1 MALYVDI
8 EKKCGDFLLK
18 VKFTAEK
25 EVLGLLGASGCGKSM
40 TLKCIAGIEKPD
52 RGVIRLDDK
61 VFFDSE
67 KRIHLPV
74 QKRRVG
80 YLFQDYALFPNMTVL
95 QNILCGAGDRK
106 KASEYVKRFFLEGKE
121 QLYPAQLS
129 GGQKQRTAMAR
140 MLAGEP
146 EILMLDE
153 PFTALDNYL
162 KMQLERELMK
172 VMEDYGKTV
181 LFVSHDRNEA
191 YRMTDRIAVMEDG
204 QILDVQ
210 PKEEL
215 FQNPASLAATLLTGC
230 KNVSMLQAES
240 DGGYAATDWG
250 IRLSAPPKEGNYKYA
265 AFRAHYFQVVP
276 AMEATNV
283 LECHILRVIEDTFS
297 TVVLFCNGNRTGEH
311 ASEVLTYEL
320 PKEEWQKLKDTETLY
335 LKMPPEQIIWLEK

>member
-1 MALYVDI
+1 
-8 EKKCGDFLLK
+8 
-18 VKFTAEK
+18 
-25 EVLGLLGASGCGKSM
+25 
-40 TLKCIAGIEKPD
+40 
-52 RGVIRLDDK
+52 
-61 VFFDSE
+61 
-67 KRIHLPV
+67 
-74 QKRRVG
+74 
-80 YLFQDYALFPNMTVL
+80 
-95 QNILCGAGDRK
+95 
-106 KASEYVKRFFLEGKE
+106 
-121 QLYPAQLS
+121 
-129 GGQKQRTAMAR
+129 
-140 MLAGEP
+140 
-146 EILMLDE
+146 MLDE

-230 KNVSMLQAES
+230 KNVSMLQAAS
-240 DGGYAATDWG
+240 DSGYAAADWG
-250 IRLSAPPKEGNYKYA
+250 IRLSAPPRKGSYKYA

-297 TVVLFCNGNRTGEH
+297 TVVLFCNGNRIGEH

-320 PKEEWQKLKDTETLY
+320 PKEEWQKLKNTATLY

>member
-1 MALYVDI
+1 
-8 EKKCGDFLLK
+8 
-18 VKFTAEK
+18 
-25 EVLGLLGASGCGKSM
+25 
-40 TLKCIAGIEKPD
+40 
-52 RGVIRLDDK
+52 
-61 VFFDSE
+61 
-67 KRIHLPV
+67 
-74 QKRRVG
+74 
-80 YLFQDYALFPNMTVL
+80 MTVL

-240 DGGYAATDWG
+240 DGGYAATAWG
-250 IRLSAPPKEGNYKYA
+250 MRLAAPPREGNYKYA

-283 LECHILRVIEDTFS
+283 LECHILRVIEDTFPQWYCFV
-297 TVVLFCNGNRTGEH
+297 TVTGQGNMR
-311 ASEVLTYEL
+311 
-320 PKEEWQKLKDTETLY
+320 QRC
-335 LKMPPEQIIWLEK
+335 

>member
-8 EKKCGDFLLK
+8 EKKCGNFLLK

-52 RGVIRLDDK
+52 KGVIRLDDK

-204 QILDVQ
+204 KILDVQ

-230 KNVSMLQAES
+230 KMSRCCRLNLIADMRQQTGES
-240 DGGYAATDWG
+240 ACLRRPGKAATNMRHSG
-250 IRLSAPPKEGNYKYA
+250 HTI
-265 AFRAHYFQVVP
+265 FRSFRQWRQRMCWSV
-276 AMEATNV
+276 TS
-283 LECHILRVIEDTFS
+283 C
-297 TVVLFCNGNRTGEH
+297 G
-311 ASEVLTYEL
+311 
-320 PKEEWQKLKDTETLY
+320 
-335 LKMPPEQIIWLEK
+335 

>member
-52 RGVIRLDDK
+52 KGVIRLDDK

-106 KASEYVKRFFLEGKE
+106 KAS
-121 QLYPAQLS
+121 
-129 GGQKQRTAMAR
+129 
-140 MLAGEP
+140 
-146 EILMLDE
+146 D
-153 PFTALDNYL
+153 YL

-172 VMEDYGKTV
+172 VMEAYGKTV

-191 YRMTDRIAVMEDG
+191 YRMTDRIAVMEGG

-215 FQNPASLAATLLTGC
+215 FQNPASLAATLLPGC

-240 DGGYAATDWG
+240 DSGYAATDWG
-250 IRLSAPPKEGNYKYA
+250 ICLSAPPREGSYKYA

-276 AMEATNV
+276 AMEEANV

-320 PKEEWQKLKDTETLY
+320 PKEEWQALKNTETLY

>member
-25 EVLGLLGASGCGKSM
+25 EVMGLLGASGCGKSM

-52 RGVIRLDDK
+52 KGVIRLDDK

-67 KRIHLPV
+67 KRINLPV
-74 QKRRVG
+74 QKRKVG

-95 QNILCGAGDRK
+95 QNIMCGAGDRV
-106 KASEYVKRFFLEGKE
+106 KAAEYAKRFFLEGKE
-121 QLYPAQLS
+121 NLYPAQLS

-153 PFTALDNYL
+153 PFAALDNYL
-162 KMQLERELMK
+162 KMQMERELMK
-172 VMEDYGKTV
+172 VMEEYGKTV

-204 QILDVQ
+204 QILDIQ

-215 FQNPASLAATLLTGC
+215 FKNPASLAATLLTGC
-230 KNVSMLQAES
+230 KNVSALREEP
-240 DGGYAATDWG
+240 DGGSTATDWG
-250 IRLSAPPKEGNYKYA
+250 IRLSAPPEGKTYKYA

-276 AMEATNV
+276 AMEETNV
-283 LECHILRVIEDTFS
+283 LECRILRVIEDTFS
-297 TVVLFCNGNRTGEH
+297 TVVLFCNVNRTGEQ
-311 ASEVLTYEL
+311 AREVLTYEL
-320 PKEEWQKLKDTETLY
+320 PKDRWRELKSAGTLY
-335 LKMPPEQIIWLEK
+335 LKMPVEQIIWLEK

>member
-1 MALYVDI
+1 
-8 EKKCGDFLLK
+8 
-18 VKFTAEK
+18 
-25 EVLGLLGASGCGKSM
+25 
-40 TLKCIAGIEKPD
+40 
-52 RGVIRLDDK
+52 
-61 VFFDSE
+61 
-67 KRIHLPV
+67 
-74 QKRRVG
+74 
-80 YLFQDYALFPNMTVL
+80 
-95 QNILCGAGDRK
+95 
-106 KASEYVKRFFLEGKE
+106 
-121 QLYPAQLS
+121 
-129 GGQKQRTAMAR
+129 
-140 MLAGEP
+140 
-146 EILMLDE
+146 MLDE

-162 KMQLERELMK
+162 KMQLERELMN

-204 QILDVQ
+204 KILDVQ

-240 DGGYAATDWG
+240 DSGYAATDWG
-250 IRLSAPPKEGNYKYA
+250 ICLSAPSEEGSYKYA

-320 PKEEWQKLKDTETLY
+320 PKEEWQALKHAETLY

>member
-1 MALYVDI
+1 
-8 EKKCGDFLLK
+8 
-18 VKFTAEK
+18 
-25 EVLGLLGASGCGKSM
+25 
-40 TLKCIAGIEKPD
+40 
-52 RGVIRLDDK
+52 
-61 VFFDSE
+61 
-67 KRIHLPV
+67 
-74 QKRRVG
+74 
-80 YLFQDYALFPNMTVL
+80 MTVL

-106 KASEYVKRFFLEGKE
+106 KASEYVKRFFLDGKE

-204 QILDVQ
+204 QLLDVQ

-230 KNVSMLQAES
+230 KNVSELRTEP
-240 DGGYAATDWG
+240 DGRYAATDWG
-250 IRLSAPPKEGNYKYA
+250 MRLAAPPREGSYKYA

-276 AMEATNV
+276 AMEEANV

-320 PKEEWQKLKDTETLY
+320 PKEEWQKLKNTETLY

>member
-18 VKFTAEK
+18 AKFTAEK
-25 EVLGLLGASGCGKSM
+25 EVMGLLGASGCGKSM

-52 RGVIRLDDK
+52 KGVIRLDDK

-67 KRIHLPV
+67 RRIHLPV
-74 QKRRVG
+74 QKRKVG

-95 QNILCGAGDRK
+95 QNIMCGAGDRR
-106 KASEYVKRFFLEGKE
+106 KAAEYANRFFLEGRE
-121 QLYPAQLS
+121 NLYPSQLS

-153 PFTALDNYL
+153 PFAALDNYL
-162 KMQLERELMK
+162 KMQMERELMK
-172 VMEDYGKTV
+172 VMDEYGKTV

-191 YRMTDRIAVMEDG
+191 YRMTDRIAVMEEG

-215 FQNPASLAATLLTGC
+215 FKNPASLAATLLTGC
-230 KNVSMLQAES
+230 KNVSELRAEP
-240 DGGYAATDWG
+240 DGRMTAADWG
-250 IRLSAPPKEGNYKYA
+250 ICLQAPADGKTYKYA

-276 AMEATNV
+276 AMEETNV
-283 LECHILRVIEDTFS
+283 LECRILRVIEDTFS
-297 TVVLFCNGNRTGEH
+297 TVVLFCNSNRTGER
-311 ASEVLTYEL
+311 AREVLTYEL
-320 PKEEWQKLKDTETLY
+320 PKDRWQELKDTETLY
-335 LKMPPEQIIWLEK
+335 LKMPTEQIIWLEK

>member
-25 EVLGLLGASGCGKSM
+25 EVMGLLGASGCGKSM

-52 RGVIRLDDK
+52 KGVIRLDDK
-61 VFFDSE
+61 IFFDSE
-67 KRIHLPV
+67 KRINLPV
-74 QKRRVG
+74 QKRKVG

-95 QNILCGAGDRK
+95 QNIMCGARDRR
-106 KASEYVKRFFLEGKE
+106 KAAEYAKRFFLEGKE
-121 QLYPAQLS
+121 KLYPAQLS
-129 GGQKQRTAMAR
+129 GGQKQRTAIAR

-153 PFTALDNYL
+153 PFAALDNYL
-162 KMQLERELMK
+162 KMQMERELMK
-172 VMEDYGKTV
+172 VMEEYGKTV

-204 QILDVQ
+204 QILDIQ

-215 FQNPASLAATLLTGC
+215 FKNPASLAATLLTGC
-230 KNVSMLQAES
+230 KNASKLQAEP
-240 DGGYAATDWG
+240 DGGYTATDWG
-250 IRLSAPPKEGNYKYA
+250 IRLSASPEGKTYKYA

-276 AMEATNV
+276 AVEETNV
-283 LECHILRVIEDTFS
+283 LECRILRVIEDTFS
-297 TVVLFCNGNRTGEH
+297 TVVLFCNVNRTGEG
-311 ASEVLTYEL
+311 AREVLTYEL
-320 PKEEWQKLKDTETLY
+320 PKERWQELKSTETLY
-335 LKMPPEQIIWLEK
+335 LKMPTEQIIWLEK